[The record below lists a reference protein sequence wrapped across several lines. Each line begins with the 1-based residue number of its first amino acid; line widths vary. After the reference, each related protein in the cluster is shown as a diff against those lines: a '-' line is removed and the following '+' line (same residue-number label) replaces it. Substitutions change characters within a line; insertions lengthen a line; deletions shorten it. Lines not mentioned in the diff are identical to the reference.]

1 MVQSAG
7 VDETMGSGHVEWG
20 GEAQLETEKKG
31 STQCRVLRHAHLRG
45 ITEKTSNL
53 SAMCTEVVS

>member
-1 MVQSAG
+1 
-7 VDETMGSGHVEWG
+7 MGSGHVEWG